1 MAVPTLTP
9 SSQTS
14 KVTLPT
20 GSTPSDVK
28 DNTELPF
35 QVYSSTT
42 VQIGDNSV
50 TNNMFSQ
57 YFCTG
62 AANQVAYTFKK
73 LGGDV
78 LDIEITTGSV
88 FSAYEES
95 VLEYSYIVN
104 IHQAKNILGSA
115 LGAATGTF
123 NHHGEKITTGA
134 TSDKDKKNLR
144 YPEWQFSY
152 GKKIGDGMAT
162 DAGFGGTT
170 RIDSAYCATTTDVQA
185 SELEVLVESAA
196 VDSELD
202 L

>member
-14 KVTLPT
+14 KVILPT

-35 QVYSSTT
+35 QIYSDS
-42 VQIGDNSV
+42 SAH
-50 TNNMFSQ
+50 MYSA
-57 YFCTG
+57 YFTKG
-62 AANQVAYTFKK
+62 AADQVSYTFKK

-78 LDIEITTGSV
+78 LDLEITTGSV
-88 FSAYEES
+88 FSAYEEA

-104 IHQAKNILGSA
+104 IHQAKNVLGSA

-123 NHHGEKITTGA
+123 DHDGERITA
-134 TSDKDKKNLR
+134 PDKDKKNLR

-152 GKKIGDGMAT
+152 GKRVGDGMAT

-170 RIDSAYCATTTDVQA
+170 RIYSALLWYLQVCKTMIYKQSLREITIVRLITKFMVK
-185 SELEVLVESAA
+185 
-196 VDSELD
+196 
-202 L
+202 